1 MPAEFDPIKAL
12 QEELAGLVTV
22 AASIKRREM
31 AAEAAMARAEIELND
46 VRKVSGYLKIEMDRK
61 RIVLREL
68 QEAKDR
74 KKDG

>member
-12 QEELAGLVTV
+12 QEELAGLITV

-31 AAEAAMARAEIELND
+31 AAEEAMARAEIELND

>member
-1 MPAEFDPIKAL
+1 MAEFDPIKAL
-12 QEELAGLVTV
+12 QEELAGLITV

-31 AAEAAMARAEIELND
+31 AAEEAMARAEIELND

>member
-1 MPAEFDPIKAL
+1 MMAEFDPIKAL

-31 AAEAAMARAEIELND
+31 AAEEAMARAEIELND

-61 RIVLREL
+61 RIVLQEL

>member
-1 MPAEFDPIKAL
+1 MAEFDPIKAL

-31 AAEAAMARAEIELND
+31 AAEEAMARAEIELND

>member
-31 AAEAAMARAEIELND
+31 AAEEAMARAEIELND

>member
-1 MPAEFDPIKAL
+1 MPTEFDPIKAL

-31 AAEAAMARAEIELND
+31 AAEEAMARAEIELND

>member
-1 MPAEFDPIKAL
+1 MAEFDPIKAL

-31 AAEAAMARAEIELND
+31 AAEEAMARAEIELND

-68 QEAKDR
+68 HEAKDR